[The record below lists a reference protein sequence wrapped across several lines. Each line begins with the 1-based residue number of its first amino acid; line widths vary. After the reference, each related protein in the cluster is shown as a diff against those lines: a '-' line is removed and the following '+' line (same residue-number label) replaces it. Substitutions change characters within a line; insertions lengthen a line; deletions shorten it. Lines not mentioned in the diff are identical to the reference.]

1 MVQKFKEG
9 YKEGYN
15 PYRNYYPYEGKIL
28 SGDLYKK
35 NLNIFNLIFYSI
47 GYYIGNITYI
57 YHNSQNINI
66 NIN

>member
-28 SGDLYKK
+28 
-35 NLNIFNLIFYSI
+35 LI
-47 GYYIGNITYI
+47 
-57 YHNSQNINI
+57 Q
-66 NIN
+66 